1 MVQSALTWK
10 LFFNRQHQGE
20 GFALF
25 TYLSDLALG
34 ALLLG
39 FSVFPI
45 TSRILVVA
53 ELCVTI
59 FYFWVISFLIW
70 VWVISLLSGYPFSLF
85 RVTPLCCVLF
95 YDWGHPH
102 HRWRVSYADSVHYL
116 LPTKVLPECHSWHP
130 WDPHGTIWVTLYLR
144 GVCLQHK
151 RHLRVAPYHLNDGLP
166 GLLSP

>member
-85 RVTPLCCVLF
+85 RVTPLCVMFCFMIEDILII
-95 YDWGHPH
+95 GG
-102 HRWRVSYADSVHYL
+102 VSVMLILSTTCYPPRFCLSVT
-116 LPTKVLPECHSWHP
+116 PDTR
-130 WDPHGTIWVTLYLR
+130 GTHMGLYGSPFTSVASVYNTNVTY
-144 GVCLQHK
+144 G
-151 RHLRVAPYHLNDGLP
+151 
-166 GLLSP
+166 

>member
-39 FSVFPI
+39 FSVFFI

-53 ELCVTI
+53 ELCVTT

-70 VWVISLLSGYPFSLF
+70 VWVISLLSGYPFSLSRGTPLCVVF
-85 RVTPLCCVLF
+85 CFMIEHILIIGGVSVCMMILSLTCTSRVTPSGLSRMLYSCDLLF
-95 YDWGHPH
+95 LVFH
-102 HRWRVSYADSVHYL
+102 VSL
-116 LPTKVLPECHSWHP
+116 
-130 WDPHGTIWVTLYLR
+130 
-144 GVCLQHK
+144 
-151 RHLRVAPYHLNDGLP
+151 
-166 GLLSP
+166 